1 MMIKVVGFWPR
12 LWTVVGTVV
21 SWGYVVGSLLWQ
33 PPADLVLAIDPL
45 TLALIGGGLA
55 AGGAGA
61 FFGSKKRPRE
71 STLSDEGRRTMA
83 LLMRMLKQG
92 GVGLDPSAIAQ
103 FLEQFERGQQEV
115 RARGRSAQDVQFA
128 NLGLRK
134 SGPALKARALLESK
148 FSGETG
154 DIRSRLLLESAR
166 LKAADRAQ
174 ALQGLIGLSRGKTVA
189 GRTGR
194 TEAFGDFLGTAGGI
208 GTTIGLEGLI
218 QRRTDPS
225 VERPG

>member
-1 MMIKVVGFWPR
+1 MPIPG
-12 LWTVVGTVV
+12 LI
-21 SWGYVVGSLLWQ
+21 
-33 PPADLVLAIDPL
+33 LAGP
-45 TLALIGGGLA
+45 GLA
-55 AGGAGA
+55 AGAGGALLG
-61 FFGSKKRPRE
+61 GKKRPRE

-174 ALQGLIGLSRGKTVA
+174 ALQGLIGLSRGGTVA

-208 GTTIGLEGLI
+208 GTTLGLEGLI
-218 QRRTDPS
+218 SRRTSGGDLTTPTS
-225 VERPG
+225 RVRGFTTGGGHLGNLPLPYL